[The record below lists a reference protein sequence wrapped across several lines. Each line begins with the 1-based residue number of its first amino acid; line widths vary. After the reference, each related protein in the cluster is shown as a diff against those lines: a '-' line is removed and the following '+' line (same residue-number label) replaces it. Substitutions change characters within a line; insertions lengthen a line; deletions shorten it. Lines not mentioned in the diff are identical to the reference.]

1 MAPSRSRLPRSDVE
15 ITAAWL
21 TDALRPAG
29 LAGRVVHVS
38 TQEGAAGRAVT
49 SRVRRLLL
57 TVEGD
62 PLFPRSLVAKT
73 PTGTWTHG
81 STPHVREDRFYR
93 ELAPRL
99 GRLVPRCL
107 FSEVDED
114 GNFILLLEDLT
125 GAGAG
130 HPVQGLSTGEAALV
144 VDGLADVHRAWWSET
159 APAGWSPRP
168 IGALEVDRM
177 RSRFAEFWPRLLE
190 STAYEVLPGLAAEAE
205 CIPARLDA
213 ARALGAGPTTLSHSD
228 LHPENLVLLGRGSAT
243 RVVFLDWQ
251 NARWAHPAFD
261 LAGLL
266 AVTAGDEAQRSAH
279 GLLTRYVERLD
290 RPLDSATLGDLV
302 GAASDW
308 IFVGIT
314 RWLVLYEEQGLR
326 APGEVQQRW
335 RRLQRGLLTRRSL
348 DPAGGGSTEAP

>member
-1 MAPSRSRLPRSDVE
+1 MAPSRSRLPRSDAE

-21 TDALRPAG
+21 TDILRPAG
-29 LAGRVVHVS
+29 LAGRVVRVS
-38 TQEGAAGRAVT
+38 IQEGAVGRAVT

-73 PTGTWTHG
+73 PTSTWTHG

-99 GRLVPRCL
+99 DRLVPRC
-107 FSEVDED
+107 FYSEVAED
-114 GNFILLLEDLT
+114 GAFTLLLEDLT
-125 GAGAG
+125 GAASG

-144 VDGLADVHRAWWSET
+144 VDALADVHRAWWSET

-168 IGALEVDRM
+168 IGGFEVDRM

-190 STAYEVLPGLAAEAE
+190 SGAYEVLPGVASEAA

-213 ARALGAGPTTLSHSD
+213 ARTLGAGPATLSHSD
-228 LHPENLVLLGRGSAT
+228 LHPENLVLLGRGSTT

-266 AVTAGDEAQRSAH
+266 DVTAGDQAQCDAH
-279 GLLTRYVERLD
+279 DLLARYVERLD
-290 RPLDSATLGDLV
+290 RPLDSATFADLV
-302 GAASDW
+302 DAASDW

-326 APGEVQQRW
+326 PPEEVRRRW
-335 RRLQRGLLTRRSL
+335 RRLQRRLLTRRRP
-348 DPAGGGSTEAP
+348 DPARTRSAEAP